1 VTYPM
6 FHTLYARVAIVLAII
21 FTLIGIFFVH
31 LMGISSERHQQEVT
45 QRLNRDLAEHI
56 VAEKLLFKNQHI
68 DNEALSDIFHMMMV
82 INPKVEIYLLDPNGK
97 VLAYSAPPGVVQRN
111 QIDLGPIRTFLS
123 AENALPILGDDPRH
137 TQQHK
142 IFSVAPVRNGKVLQG
157 YLYIILAS
165 EQYTGIAQM
174 LENSYAMQI
183 GTGMLIAGLIFVLF
197 TALILFALLTRR
209 LRRLSTTMETFKR
222 SGRIPALQY
231 QHGSNSGDEID
242 RLSATFEDMAKRI
255 SEQIAK
261 LRQTDA
267 LRRELVAN
275 VSHDLR
281 TPLAS
286 LQGYLETL
294 MLKDAELSEE
304 EKRNYLDVAMK
315 HAIHLSELVGDLFEL
330 AKLEANEVKPHLE
343 PFALQELVQDVI
355 HKFELKARQHDVQL
369 SQHLEKDPPYV
380 FGDIGLIER
389 VLDNLLDNA
398 LRHTPRGG
406 SVTVVLTPHENT
418 VSLEVI
424 DTGCGIAPQDMPH
437 IFDRFYAPTKSGH
450 SGTEGTGLGLA
461 IARHIVELHGGA
473 IHASSKLHKGTVF
486 TFDLPV
492 HQAAA

>member
-1 VTYPM
+1 MV
-6 FHTLYARVAIVLAII
+6 HTLYARVAIVLAVI
-21 FTLIGIFFVH
+21 FTLIGIFFVQ

-45 QRLNRDLAEHI
+45 QRLNRELAAHI
-56 VAEKLLFKNQHI
+56 VTERLLFNNQHI

-97 VLAYSAPPGVVQRN
+97 VLAYSAPPGKVQRN
-111 QIDLGPIRTFLS
+111 IVALGPIETFLTDDK
-123 AENALPILGDDPRH
+123 ALPILGDDPRH
-137 TQQHK
+137 TQQRK
-142 IFSVAPVRNGKVLQG
+142 IFSVAPVRNGDVLQG

-183 GTGMLIAGLIFVLF
+183 GTGMLIAGLVFVLF
-197 TALILFALLTRR
+197 AALVLFALLTRR
-209 LRRLSTTMETFKR
+209 LRRLSNAMETFKH
-222 SGRIPALQY
+222 SGRTPPLQY
-231 QHGSNSGDEID
+231 QHGAFRGDEID
-242 RLSATFEDMAKRI
+242 RLSATFEAMANRI
-255 SEQIAK
+255 MEQMAK

-294 MLKDAELSEE
+294 TLKDAELSEE
-304 EKRNYLDVAMK
+304 EKRSYLEVAMK
-315 HAIHLSELVGDLFEL
+315 HAVHLSELVGDLFEL

-355 HKFELKARQHDVQL
+355 HKFELKARQHGVQL
-369 SQHLEKDPPYV
+369 TQHLEKDPPYV

-398 LRHTPRGG
+398 LRYTPRGG
-406 SVTVVLTPHENT
+406 KVTVILTPHENT

-437 IFDRFYAPTKSGH
+437 IFDRFYAK
-450 SGTEGTGLGLA
+450 TESHNKDSKGTGLGLA
-461 IARHIVELHGGA
+461 IARHIVELHGSA
-473 IHASSKLHKGTVF
+473 IRASSKLNRGTAF
-486 TFDLPV
+486 SFDLPV
-492 HQAAA
+492 HHVVT

>member
-1 VTYPM
+1 M

-21 FTLIGIFFVH
+21 FTLIGIFFVQ

-56 VAEKLLFKNQHI
+56 VAEKLLFKNQQIH
-68 DNEALSDIFHMMMV
+68 NETLADIFHMMMV

-123 AENALPILGDDPRH
+123 AEKALPILGEDPRH
-137 TQQHK
+137 NQRHK
-142 IFSVAPVRNGKVLQG
+142 IFSAAPVRKNDVLQG

-174 LENSYAMQI
+174 LKNSYAMQI

-197 TALILFALLTRR
+197 AALILFALLTRR
-209 LRRLSTTMETFKR
+209 LRRLATAMETFKR
-222 SGRIPALQY
+222 NGRTPPLQY
-231 QHGSNSGDEID
+231 QYNANRGDEID
-242 RLSATFEDMAKRI
+242 RLSATFEAMANQI
-255 SEQIAK
+255 MEQMAK

-294 MLKDAELSEE
+294 TLKDTELTAE
-304 EKRNYLDVAMK
+304 EKRSYLDVAIK
-315 HAIHLSELVGDLFEL
+315 HAVHLSEMVGDLFEL
-330 AKLEANEVKPHLE
+330 AKLEANEVKPQVE

-355 HKFELKARQHDVQL
+355 HKFELKARQHGVKL
-369 SQHLEKDPPYV
+369 SQHLEKDPPFVY
-380 FGDIGLIER
+380 GDIGLIER

-406 SVTVVLTPHENT
+406 SVTVALTPHEDK
-418 VSLEVI
+418 VLLEVA

-437 IFDRFYAPTKSGH
+437 IFDRFYAPTESGY

-473 IHASSKLHKGTVF
+473 IHANSKLNKGTVF
-486 TFDLPV
+486 SFDLPV
-492 HQAAA
+492 QQAAI

>member
-1 VTYPM
+1 M
-6 FHTLYARVAIVLAII
+6 FHTLYARVAIVLAVI
-21 FTLIGIFFVH
+21 FTLIGIFFVQ

-68 DNEALSDIFHMMMV
+68 DNEALADIFHMMMV

-111 QIDLGPIRTFLS
+111 QIDLGPIQTFLS
-123 AENALPILGDDPRH
+123 EEKALPILGEDPRH
-137 TQQHK
+137 TERHK
-142 IFSVAPVRNGKVLQG
+142 IFSVAPVRSDEVLQG

-197 TALILFALLTRR
+197 AALLLFALLTRR
-209 LRRLSTTMETFKR
+209 LRRLATAMETFKH
-222 SGRIPALQY
+222 SGRTPPLQY
-231 QHGSNSGDEID
+231 QHNAIREDEID
-242 RLSATFEDMAKRI
+242 RLSATFEAMANRI
-255 SEQIAK
+255 MEQMAK

-294 MLKDAELSEE
+294 TLKDVELTAE
-304 EKRNYLDVAMK
+304 EKRSYLEVAMK
-315 HAIHLSELVGDLFEL
+315 HAVHLSELVGDLFEL
-330 AKLEANEVKPHLE
+330 AKLEANEIKPHLE

-355 HKFELKARQHDVQL
+355 HKFELKARQHGVQL
-369 SQHLEKDPPYV
+369 SQHLEKDPPFVY
-380 FGDIGLIER
+380 GDIGLIER
-389 VLDNLLDNA
+389 ALDNLLDNA
-398 LRHTPRGG
+398 LRYTPRGG
-406 SVTVVLTPHENT
+406 SVTVVLTPQDDK
-418 VSLEVI
+418 VLLEVV
-424 DTGCGIAPQDMPH
+424 DTGCGISPQDMPH
-437 IFDRFYAPTKSGH
+437 IFDRFYAPSESGH

-461 IARHIVELHGGA
+461 IVRHIVELHGSA
-473 IHASSKLHKGTVF
+473 IHANSKLQKGTVF
-486 TFDLPV
+486 SFDLPV
-492 HQAAA
+492 HQVAA